1 MNNIIIHIA
10 GPSGAGKTY
19 MGNKLQNHFKDKIV
33 VKDLEDLRQKF
44 IEKYCPINEKFNVT
58 KYQKYIDYFI
68 SENKKPIIFVGLND
82 NDGIEVSNR
91 EKNIYYN
98 LYSKY
103 NYYIDIDDHKVAK
116 QKCKRIIPIIKRLM
130 TDNVDSII
138 YDTSSVLLNIEILI
152 DINCNINEIIKMNN
166 KWKKDYMRQGYTC
179 LTRENIYKNILH
191 ILKSIK

>member
-19 MGNKLQNHFKDKIV
+19 MGNKLQNYFKDKIV

-44 IEKYCPINEKFNVT
+44 IEKYCPRNAKFNVT

-68 SENKKPIIFVGLND
+68 SKNKKPIIFVGLND

-91 EKNIYYN
+91 EKKIYYT
-98 LYSKY
+98 LYADY
-103 NYYIDIDDHKVAK
+103 NYYIDIDDDTVAK

-130 TDNVDSII
+130 TDNVDAMI
-138 YDTSSVLLNIEILI
+138 YETKSLLLNIELLM

-166 KWKKDYMRQGYTC
+166 KWKKDYIRQGYKC
-179 LTRENIYKNILH
+179 LTRENIYKNILQ
-191 ILKSIK
+191 ILKNIN